1 VISARIRKA
10 YAQRPDSGAFS
21 LDLEFEAAAGITVLF
36 GPSGAGKT
44 QTLDSI
50 AGFVQPD
57 QGRILLDGEI
67 LFDGATGVHLPPQAR
82 HCGYVFQNYALF
94 PHMTLR
100 RNLEFAVEKKP
111 RLERHRRVNEM
122 LERFRLTDAA
132 GRRPHEVSGG
142 QRQRCSIAR
151 ALVGSPKLLLLD
163 EPAQG
168 LDAVLRA
175 ELHAI
180 LRQVRADFDTPVL
193 LVTHDLDACFELG
206 EEMLVIESGRV
217 VQSGPPPKILE
228 QPAAVDVARL
238 LGVFN
243 LLAGEIKLLD
253 PSRNQ
258 SRLNLSGF
266 EIEGPYFPGRLK
278 GDRVTVCV
286 RPEQLTVAARGA
298 RPGPNQIPVEL
309 IRAVEMPQWVR
320 LEFTNSAGE
329 RLAVRLTR
337 AEYERQREN
346 ASWVVEFP
354 RDVVR
359 VVTGDKRARNA
370 GPGTSAAHG

>member
-1 VISARIRKA
+1 MIAARIRKT
-10 YAQRPDSGAFS
+10 YAARPDSAAFA

-44 QTLDSI
+44 LALDSI
-50 AGFVQPD
+50 AGFVRPD

-67 LFDGATGVHLPPQAR
+67 LFDGATGVHLSPQAR

-100 RNLEFAVEKKP
+100 QNLEFAVEKKP
-111 RLERHRRVNEM
+111 RLERHRQVNEM
-122 LERFRLTDAA
+122 LERFRITDAA

-151 ALVGSPKLLLLD
+151 ALIGAPKLLLLD

-168 LDAVLRA
+168 LDSVLRA
-175 ELHAI
+175 ELHAA
-180 LRQVRADFDTPVL
+180 LRQVRADFATPVL
-193 LVTHDLDACFELG
+193 LVTHDLDECFELA
-206 EEMLVIESGRV
+206 EEMLVLHSGRV
-217 VQSGPPPKILE
+217 VQSGPPRKILDH
-228 QPAAVDVARL
+228 PANLEVARL
-238 LGVFN
+238 LGAFN

-253 PSRNQ
+253 PGRNQ
-258 SRLNLSGF
+258 SRVNVNGV

-286 RPEQLTVAARGA
+286 RPEQLAVAPRNA
-298 RPGPNQIPVEL
+298 RPGPNQIPVDLTRTVEL
-309 IRAVEMPQWVR
+309 PQWVR
-320 LEFTNSAGE
+320 LEFVNSAGE
-329 RLAVRLTR
+329 HVAVDLTR

-354 RDVVR
+354 RDSLR
-359 VVTGDKRARNA
+359 VVTGI
-370 GPGTSAAHG
+370 